1 MRRDKVNGVRVV
13 VSTLVLMLCASTSFA
28 APPLD
33 AGILFARD
41 TIVPRPVQDFAW
53 QVIAT
58 RCNYQYYARELRS
71 FTVYNVRPTTIDGGV
86 AYAIGILA
94 DLPSRKREPPA
105 VIEMTIVDDGRPR
118 LTALKSTF
126 VECQ

>member
-1 MRRDKVNGVRVV
+1 MKRLCVV
-13 VSTLVLMLCASTSFA
+13 VSTLVSMLCASTGFA

-71 FTVYNVRPTTIDGGV
+71 FTVYDVRPTTIDGGV

-94 DLPSRKREPPA
+94 DVPSRKREPPA

-126 VECQ
+126 VECQPPSP

>member
-1 MRRDKVNGVRVV
+1 MNRLCVV
-13 VSTLVLMLCASTSFA
+13 VSTLVSMLCASTGFA
-28 APPLD
+28 AAPLD
-33 AGILFARD
+33 SRILFARD
-41 TIVPRPVQDFAW
+41 TIVPRPVQDLAW

-126 VECQ
+126 VECQLSSP